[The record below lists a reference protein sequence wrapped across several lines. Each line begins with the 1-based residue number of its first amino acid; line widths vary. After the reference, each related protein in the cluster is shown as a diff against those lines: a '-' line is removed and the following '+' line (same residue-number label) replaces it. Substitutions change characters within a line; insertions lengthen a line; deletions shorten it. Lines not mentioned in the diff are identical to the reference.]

1 MTSIVAVDEITNKLK
16 QQKLRTQLYV
26 IASLFTIILSIG
38 LSWWLV
44 GNFQTTQ
51 TTVSEIVQSYRGYA
65 NASKE
70 LDDELAKLGEPK
82 PLYEISDFL
91 PAEENITKL
100 TRQFDQIF
108 ADLSTTDSPIRNTSL
123 SFGSTEAIDELGV
136 FVLPITLTL
145 ESSFENFSQ
154 FLNLIE
160 TSGLPGSELQFM
172 NVESISLNLQGIS
185 QDSQNVLNY
194 TVVLNTYFR
203 SPKE

>member
-1 MTSIVAVDEITNKLK
+1 MTSIVAVDELTNKLK

-38 LSWWLV
+38 ISWWLV

-65 NASKE
+65 NASKL

-82 PLYEISDFL
+82 PLYEIRDFL

-108 ADLSTTDSPIRNTSL
+108 ADLSTINSPIRNTSL
-123 SFGSTEAIDELGV
+123 SFGSTEAIDELGI
-136 FVLPITLTL
+136 FVLPITLNL

-203 SPKE
+203 TPKE